1 MRVSD
6 KTPILQTAQPKPP
19 APCSWPPAR
28 AQENHAGR
36 TTRSCLQRSGSKA
49 GQQRRIDEHRATA
62 GKLHAAAARTQNLD
76 AVVHLVQQE
85 TPVRPL
91 GGQPL
96 ERQPGP
102 IFRCQQNNKTIA
114 SIQCKN

>member
-1 MRVSD
+1 MLVEQRVH
-6 KTPILQTAQPKPP
+6 
-19 APCSWPPAR
+19 AR
-28 AQENHAGR
+28 KGLVQ
-36 TTRSCLQRSGSKA
+36 KA

-76 AVVHLVQQE
+76 AVVHLVQKE

-96 ERQPGP
+96 ERQSGP
-102 IFRCQQNNKTIA
+102 TFRHQQNNKL
-114 SIQCKN
+114 IQDIQ

>member
-1 MRVSD
+1 MLIEQCV
-6 KTPILQTAQPKPP
+6 
-19 APCSWPPAR
+19 
-28 AQENHAGR
+28 HACK
-36 TTRSCLQRSGSKA
+36 SLVQKA

-62 GKLHAAAARTQNLD
+62 GKRHAAAARTQNLD
-76 AVVHLVQQE
+76 AVVDLVQEE

-102 IFRCQQNNKTIA
+102 I
-114 SIQCKN
+114 S

>member
-1 MRVSD
+1 MLIEQCV
-6 KTPILQTAQPKPP
+6 
-19 APCSWPPAR
+19 
-28 AQENHAGR
+28 HACKG
-36 TTRSCLQRSGSKA
+36 LVQKA

-62 GKLHAAAARTQNLD
+62 GKRHAAAARTQNFD
-76 AVVHLVQQE
+76 AVVHLVQKE

-102 IFRCQQNNKTIA
+102 I
-114 SIQCKN
+114 S